1 MKSYSKYTC
10 FPAIFPV
17 TPAKSPY
24 TFGEEKLSVSEFPSN
39 FPRTSEPSL
48 ELAVEIQKTK

>member
-24 TFGEEKLSVSEFPSN
+24 TCKYKVK
-39 FPRTSEPSL
+39 
-48 ELAVEIQKTK
+48 AVRNRNQV